1 MAAHAIPKLY
11 SLDPDLE
18 HDLVDCIDFLLAD
31 RRSLVL
37 GSAVYA
43 FEEICPNRY
52 DLLHKHYRALCR
64 ALVDVDEWGQ
74 VEILMG
80 TYK

>member
-18 HDLVDCIDFLLAD
+18 AELVDCIDFLLAD

-43 FEEICPNRY
+43 FEE
-52 DLLHKHYRALCR
+52 
-64 ALVDVDEWGQ
+64 V
-74 VEILMG
+74 
-80 TYK
+80 T